1 MKLLKSSI
9 VTLIAA
15 ATCACGRG
23 AEPEPAMQPASS
35 IDRGDR
41 GRIVNSAL
49 EEPAL
54 EEQALLAP
62 GLASSRARSAP
73 TPQAAPRPEQSS
85 QPLPAASP
93 LGYDPSSA
101 RLTLAPAFISGIDV
115 ETLTVDGGVATI
127 TSARCQREARC
138 GKVGIGRAHAN
149 TNACQ
154 RALAGDTLEVLD
166 PECRAGVDPVAV
178 ALCVNKLR
186 TLECSVT
193 VDTLGRINQ
202 CRASSLRLTR

>member
-15 ATCACGRG
+15 TTCACGRG
-23 AEPEPAMQPASS
+23 AEPEPAMQPASG

-41 GRIVNSAL
+41 GRVVHSAL
-49 EEPAL
+49 DAPAL
-54 EEQALLAP
+54 EAP
-62 GLASSRARSAP
+62 EHASSSAKSAA
-73 TPQAAPRPEQSS
+73 TPQALPRPQQSS
-85 QPLPAASP
+85 QPAPAASP

-138 GKVGIGRAHAN
+138 GKVGAGRAHAN
-149 TNACQ
+149 ASACQ
-154 RALAGDTLEVLD
+154 RELTGDTLEALE
-166 PECRAGVDPVAV
+166 PECRAGLDPLAA
-178 ALCVNKLR
+178 ALCANKLR
-186 TLECSVT
+186 TLECSLT
-193 VDTLGRINQ
+193 VDTLGRLNQ
-202 CRASSLRLTR
+202 CRASSLCLTR

>member
-9 VTLIAA
+9 LTLIAA

-23 AEPEPAMQPASS
+23 AEPEPAMQPASG

-41 GRIVNSAL
+41 GRVVHSAL
-49 EEPAL
+49 EAPAL
-54 EEQALLAP
+54 EAP
-62 GLASSRARSAP
+62 EHASSSAKSAP
-73 TPQAAPRPEQSS
+73 PPQATPRPEQTS

-93 LGYDPSSA
+93 LGSDPSSA
-101 RLTLAPAFISGIDV
+101 RLTLAPAFVSGIDV

-138 GKVGIGRAHAN
+138 GKVGAGRAHAN
-149 TNACQ
+149 AKACQ
-154 RALAGDTLEVLD
+154 RELAGDTLEVLD
-166 PECRAGVDPVAV
+166 PECRAGVDPLAV
-178 ALCVNKLR
+178 ALCANKLR

-202 CRASSLRLTR
+202 CRASSLRLKR